1 MDDFFKKLLVEMVE
15 RHASDIYLT
24 VGMAPTLRIDDN
36 LEKCRHTSDP
46 LNAGDI
52 IQILEDILSER
63 QYEHY
68 RHRNELNISFGMEG
82 MGRFR
87 VNVLK
92 QRENPAIVIRA
103 IKRDIPQFE
112 ELGLP
117 PTLKK
122 LVMNKR
128 GIVLL
133 CGMTGSG
140 KSTTL
145 ASMIDHRNENLSGH
159 IVTIEDPVEYLHQH
173 KKSIITQR
181 EVGVDTENYHVALK
195 NAFRQ
200 KPDVILIGE
209 IRDRYV
215 MEQALVA
222 AETGHLCLSTIH
234 ANNSYQT
241 VERILNFFEDTQL
254 QQVRSNLAMNL
265 RAIISQRL
273 IPAKDGGRV
282 LAYEVMLN
290 EGYIKELILKG
301 EIGKIREIMNQNEPA
316 GMVTFDQTL
325 LKLYREGKITQEVAL
340 IESDY
345 PVDMELQLKQVN
357 VSGQSGLSDI
367 DTDEFYL

>member
-1 MDDFFKKLLVEMVE
+1 MAELFKKLLIEMVE
-15 RHASDIYLT
+15 RNASDIYLT
-24 VGMAPTLRIDDN
+24 VSRPPTLRIDDE
-36 LEKCRHTSDP
+36 LHECIGSEP
-46 LNAGDI
+46 LNIGTI
-52 IQILEDILSER
+52 NQILEELLSER
-63 QYEHY
+63 QYEQY
-68 RHRNELNISFGMEG
+68 RHRNELNVSFGMEG

-103 IKRDIPQFE
+103 IKKDIPAFE
-112 ELGLP
+112 TLGLP
-117 PTLKK
+117 VALKE

-145 ASMIDHRNENLSGH
+145 ASMIDHRNENKSGH
-159 IVTIEDPVEYLHQH
+159 IITIEDPIEYLHSH
-173 KKSIITQR
+173 KKSIVTQR

-195 NAFRQ
+195 NSFRQ

-209 IRDRYV
+209 VRDRYV

-241 VERILNFFEDTQL
+241 IERILNFFEDTQY

-265 RAIISQRL
+265 RAVISQRL
-273 IPAKDGGRV
+273 IPGKDGGRV
-282 LAYEVMLN
+282 LAYEVMIN

-301 EIGKIREIMNQNEPA
+301 EVAKIREIIAQNEPS
-316 GMVTFDQTL
+316 GMITFDQTL
-325 LKLYREGKITQEVAL
+325 LNLYKQGRITQEVAMM
-340 IESDY
+340 ESDY
-345 PVDMELQLKQVN
+345 PVDMELKLKQAN
-357 VSGQSGLSDI
+357 VSGHVGLSDI
-367 DTDEFYL
+367 DTGEFYL

>member
-1 MDDFFKKLLVEMVE
+1 MEEYLKKLLIEMVE
-15 RHASDIYLT
+15 RNASDIYLT
-24 VGMAPTLRIDDN
+24 VARPPTLRIHDV
-36 LEKCRHTSDP
+36 LEECKNSEP
-46 LNAGDI
+46 LTLDLI
-52 IQILEDILSER
+52 TQILENTLTEA
-63 QYEHY
+63 QYERF
-68 RHRNELNISFGMEG
+68 RHRNELNISFGIEG

-103 IKRDIPQFE
+103 IKRDIPKFE

-117 PTLKK
+117 VSLRKQ
-122 LVMNKR
+122 VMNKR

-145 ASMIDHRNENLSGH
+145 ASMIDYRNEQLSGH
-159 IVTIEDPVEYLHQH
+159 IITIEDPIEYLHKH
-173 KKSIITQR
+173 KKSIVTQR

-195 NAFRQ
+195 NTFRQ

-209 IRDRYV
+209 VRDRYV

-234 ANNSYQT
+234 ANNSYQAI
-241 VERILNFFEDTQL
+241 ERILNFFEENQY

-265 RAIISQRL
+265 RVIISQRL
-273 IPAKDGGRV
+273 IPAKNGGRV

-325 LKLYREGKITQEVAL
+325 LKLYREGKITEEVAL
-340 IESDY
+340 LESDY
-345 PVDMELQLKQVN
+345 PVDMELQLKQAN
-357 VSGQSGLSDI
+357 VSGHAGLTDI
-367 DTDEFYL
+367 DTGEFYL

>member
-1 MDDFFKKLLVEMVE
+1 MDEIFKKMLIEMVE
-15 RHASDIYLT
+15 RDASDIYLT
-24 VGMAPTLRIDDN
+24 VGYPATLRINDVLEPLFHRDPMMSDDI
-36 LEKCRHTSDP
+36 ER
-46 LNAGDI
+46 
-52 IQILEDILSER
+52 ILDGILTDR
-63 QYEHY
+63 QKEQYH
-68 RHRNELNISFGMEG
+68 HRNELNVSFGLPE

-103 IKRDIPQFE
+103 IKRDIPSFE
-112 ELGLP
+112 TLGLP
-117 PTLKK
+117 PQLKK
-122 LVMNKR
+122 LVMHKR

-145 ASMIDHRNENLSGH
+145 ASMIDYRNEEMSGH
-159 IVTIEDPVEYLHQH
+159 IITIEDPIEYLHKH

-181 EVGVDTENYHVALK
+181 EVGVDTENYHIALK

-234 ANNSYQT
+234 ANNSYQAI
-241 VERILNFFEDTQL
+241 ERILNFFEDTQM
-254 QQVRSNLAMNL
+254 QQVRTNLTMNL

-273 IPAKDGGRV
+273 IPKKSGGRV
-282 LAYEVMLN
+282 LAYEVMIN
-290 EGYIKELILKG
+290 AGYIKELILKG
-301 EIGKIREIMNQNEPA
+301 EIGKIREVMIQNEPT

-325 LKLYREGKITQEVAL
+325 LKLYHEGEITQQTAL
-340 IESDY
+340 IESDH
-345 PVDMELQLKQVN
+345 PVDMELKLKQAN
-357 VSGQSGLSDI
+357 VSDHAGLIDI
-367 DTDEFYL
+367 NTDELYL

>member
-1 MDDFFKKLLVEMVE
+1 MEGFFRKLLDEMVE
-15 RHASDIYLT
+15 RDASDIYLT
-24 VGMAPTLRIDDN
+24 VGRAATLRIDDI
-36 LEKCRHTSDP
+36 LEECQDKTP
-46 LNAGDI
+46 LNVGAI
-52 IQILEDILSER
+52 NQILDEMLSER
-63 QYEHY
+63 QYEQY
-68 RHRNELNISFGMEG
+68 RHRNELNVSFGVEG

-103 IKRDIPQFE
+103 IKKDIPQFE

-117 PTLKK
+117 PSLKK

-145 ASMIDHRNENLSGH
+145 ASMVDYRNTNVTGH
-159 IVTIEDPVEYLHQH
+159 IITIEDPIEYLHKH

-209 IRDRYV
+209 VRDRYV

-234 ANNSYQT
+234 ANNSYQAI
-241 VERILNFFEDTQL
+241 ERILNFFEDSQY

-273 IPAKDGGRV
+273 IPDKRGGRV
-282 LAYEVMLN
+282 LAYEIMLN

-301 EIGKIREIMNQNEPA
+301 EIGKIREIMGQNEPA

-325 LKLYREGKITQEVAL
+325 LKLYREGKITEEVAL
-340 IESDY
+340 LESDY
-345 PVDMELQLKQVN
+345 PVDMELKLKQAS
-357 VSGQSGLSDI
+357 VSGNSGLTDI
-367 DTDEFYL
+367 DTGEFYL